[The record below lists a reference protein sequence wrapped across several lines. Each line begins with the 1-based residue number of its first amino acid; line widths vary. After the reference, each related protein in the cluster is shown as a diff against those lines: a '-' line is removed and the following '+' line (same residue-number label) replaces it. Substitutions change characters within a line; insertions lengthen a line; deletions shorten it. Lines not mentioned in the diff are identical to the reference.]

1 MNSLDDLVPNLTK
14 HTKIILSLNLT
25 SRILLKYRI
34 RVNLA
39 MPGAKI
45 VCEICSSLISQY
57 YDEGYKGTRGKCIR
71 CGIDFPLE

>member
-1 MNSLDDLVPNLTK
+1 
-14 HTKIILSLNLT
+14 
-25 SRILLKYRI
+25 
-34 RVNLA
+34 